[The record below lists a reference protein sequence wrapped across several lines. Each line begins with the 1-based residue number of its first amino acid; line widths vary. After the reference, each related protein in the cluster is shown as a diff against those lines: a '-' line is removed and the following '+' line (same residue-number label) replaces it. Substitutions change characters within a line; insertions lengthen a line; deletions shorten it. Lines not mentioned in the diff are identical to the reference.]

1 MPPGAAHRTGAAT
14 QNLNEVAKRMERYS
28 DEELDEFKEIIKENY
43 QQAKKELQLLRDQV
57 SEFSENISEGF
68 GADYTQ
74 DSSSVNQ
81 LEMLNEQVLRKRDQV
96 QDLQNAMLRI
106 KNKVY
111 GVCSVT
117 GKLIDRK
124 RLEAVPT
131 TTKSL
136 EGMKL
141 QASGIMDVTAQDLA
155 RQANERKEGPNKIIS
170 KIKKP
175 PPPKA
180 KPAPKKKSRRRKK
193 VEDEDDDM
201 I

>member
-1 MPPGAAHRTGAAT
+1 
-14 QNLNEVAKRMERYS
+14 MERYS
-28 DEELDEFKEIIKENY
+28 DKELEEFKQIIKDNY
-43 QQAKKELQLLRDQV
+43 RQAKQELQMLRDQV
-57 SEFSENISEGF
+57 AEFSENITEGF
-68 GADYTQ
+68 GADYTE
-74 DSSSVNQ
+74 DSSSVSQ
-81 LEMLNEQVLRKRDQV
+81 LELLNEQVLRKRDQV

-141 QASGIMDVTAQDLA
+141 QASGAMDVTAQDLA
-155 RQANERKEGPNKIIS
+155 RRASERKEGPNKIIS

-180 KPAPKKKSRRRKK
+180 KPKPKKRRRRRKR
-193 VEDEDDDM
+193 EEEEEDDL

>member
-1 MPPGAAHRTGAAT
+1 
-14 QNLNEVAKRMERYS
+14 MERYS
-28 DEELDEFKEIIKENY
+28 DEELDEFKVIIKDAY
-43 QQAKKELQLLRDQV
+43 QQAKKELQMLRDQV
-57 SEFSENISEGF
+57 SEFSENISEDF

-81 LEMLNEQVLRKRDQV
+81 LEMLNEQVIRKRDQV

-141 QASGIMDVTAQDLA
+141 QASGVLDVTAQDLA
-155 RQANERKEGPNKIIS
+155 RRASERKEGPNKVIS

-180 KPAPKKKSRRRKK
+180 KPVVAKKSRRRKK
-193 VEDEDDDM
+193 EDEEEEDL

>member
-1 MPPGAAHRTGAAT
+1 
-14 QNLNEVAKRMERYS
+14 MERYS
-28 DEELDEFKEIIKENY
+28 DEELDEFKAIIKDAY
-43 QQAKKELQLLRDQV
+43 QQAKKELQMLRDQV
-57 SEFSENISEGF
+57 SEFSENISEDF

-74 DSSSVNQ
+74 DSSSVSQ
-81 LEMLNEQVLRKRDQV
+81 LEMLNEQVIRKRDQV

-141 QASGIMDVTAQDLA
+141 QASGVLDVTAQDLA
-155 RQANERKEGPNKIIS
+155 RRASERKEGPNKVIS

-180 KPAPKKKSRRRKK
+180 KPVVAKKSRRRKK
-193 VEDEDDDM
+193 EDEEEEDL

>member
-1 MPPGAAHRTGAAT
+1 M
-14 QNLNEVAKRMERYS
+14 VRYS
-28 DEELDEFKEIIKENY
+28 DEELDEFKVIIRKQYALAQED
-43 QQAKKELQLLRDQV
+43 LQSLRDQIAD
-57 SEFSENISEGF
+57 FTANISEGF
-68 GADYTQ
+68 GADMAE
-74 DSSSVNQ
+74 DSSSVSQ
-81 LEMLNEQVLRKRDQV
+81 LELLNEQVLRKRDHV
-96 QDLQNAMLRI
+96 QALENAMLRI

-117 GKLIDRK
+117 GELIDRA

-136 EGMKL
+136 EGMRL
-141 QASGIMDVTAQDLA
+141 QASGVMDVTAQDLA
-155 RQANERKEGPNKIIS
+155 RRAADRREGPNKIIS

-180 KPAPKKKSRRRKK
+180 KPKPKKRRSRRRKRE
-193 VEDEDDDM
+193 EDEEDDL

>member
-1 MPPGAAHRTGAAT
+1 
-14 QNLNEVAKRMERYS
+14 MERYS
-28 DEELDEFKEIIKENY
+28 DEELEEFKQIIKDNY
-43 QQAKKELQLLRDQV
+43 KIAKSDLESLMKQSSD
-57 SEFSENISEGF
+57 FSENMASNF
-68 GADYTQ
+68 GADMAE
-74 DSSSVNQ
+74 DSSAVSQ
-81 LEMLNEQVLRKRDQV
+81 LELLNEQILRKRDHV
-96 QDLQNAMLRI
+96 QALQNAMLRI

-136 EGMKL
+136 EGLRL
-141 QASGIMDVTAQDLA
+141 QDSGIMDVTAQDLA
-155 RQANERKEGPNKIIS
+155 RRAAERKEGPNKVIS

-180 KPAPKKKSRRRKK
+180 KPKPKKRSRRRKRQ
-193 VEDEDDDM
+193 EEEEDDF
-201 I
+201 

>member
-1 MPPGAAHRTGAAT
+1 
-14 QNLNEVAKRMERYS
+14 MERYS
-28 DEELDEFKEIIKENY
+28 DEELEEFKVIIKENY
-43 QQAKKELQLLRDQV
+43 QQAKKELQMLRDQI

-74 DSSSVNQ
+74 DSSSVSQ
-81 LEMLNEQVLRKRDQV
+81 LELLNEQVIRKRDQV

-117 GKLIDRK
+117 NKLIDRK

-141 QASGIMDVTAQDLA
+141 QASGVMDVTAQDLA
-155 RQANERKEGPNKIIS
+155 RMANERKEGPNKIIS

-180 KPAPKKKSRRRKK
+180 KPVKKKRSRRRKSE
-193 VEDEDDDM
+193 EDEEDDL

>member
-1 MPPGAAHRTGAAT
+1 MPTVFRKESRKTGRPT
-14 QNLNEVAKRMERYS
+14 IRFIFRMERYS
-28 DEELDEFKEIIKENY
+28 DEELEEFKVIIRENY
-43 QQAKKELQLLRDQV
+43 QQAKKELQMLREQI
-57 SEFSENISEGF
+57 SEFSENLSEGF

-74 DSSSVNQ
+74 DSSSVSQ

-136 EGMKL
+136 EGMRL
-141 QASGIMDVTAQDLA
+141 QASGVMDVTAQDLA
-155 RQANERKEGPNKIIS
+155 RMANERKEGPNKIIS

-180 KPAPKKKSRRRKK
+180 KPVVKKKSRRRKAQE
-193 VEDEDDDM
+193 EDEDDL

>member
-1 MPPGAAHRTGAAT
+1 
-14 QNLNEVAKRMERYS
+14 MERYS
-28 DEELDEFKEIIKENY
+28 DEELDEFKEIIKDAY
-43 QQAKKELQLLRDQV
+43 QQAKKELQMLRDQV
-57 SEFSENISEGF
+57 SEFSENISEDF

-74 DSSSVNQ
+74 DSSSVSQ
-81 LEMLNEQVLRKRDQV
+81 LEMLNEQVIRKRDQV

-141 QASGIMDVTAQDLA
+141 QASGVLDVTAQDLA
-155 RQANERKEGPNKIIS
+155 RRASERKEGPNKVIS

-180 KPAPKKKSRRRKK
+180 KPVVAKKSRRRKK
-193 VEDEDDDM
+193 MDEEEEDL

>member
-1 MPPGAAHRTGAAT
+1 
-14 QNLNEVAKRMERYS
+14 MERYS
-28 DEELDEFKEIIKENY
+28 DEDLQAFSEIIKKNY
-43 QQAKKELQLLRDQV
+43 AEAKQELQQLREQV
-57 SEFSENISEGF
+57 AEFSENITEGF
-68 GADYTQ
+68 GADYTE
-74 DSSSVNQ
+74 DSSSVSQ
-81 LEMLNEQVLRKRDQV
+81 LEFLNEQIIRKRDHV

-136 EGMKL
+136 EGMRL
-141 QASGIMDVTAQDLA
+141 QASGAMDVTAQDLA
-155 RQANERKEGPNKIIS
+155 RRASERKEGPNKIIS

-180 KPAPKKKSRRRKK
+180 KPKPKKRSRRRKRQ
-193 VEDEDDDM
+193 EEEEDDL

>member
-1 MPPGAAHRTGAAT
+1 
-14 QNLNEVAKRMERYS
+14 MERYS
-28 DEELDEFKEIIKENY
+28 DEELEEFKQVIKDNY
-43 QQAKKELQLLRDQV
+43 KIAKSDLESLMKQSSD
-57 SEFSENISEGF
+57 FSENMASNF
-68 GADYTQ
+68 GADMAE
-74 DSSSVNQ
+74 DSSAVSQ
-81 LEMLNEQVLRKRDQV
+81 LELLNEQILRKRDHV
-96 QDLQNAMLRI
+96 QALQNAMLRI

-136 EGMKL
+136 EGLRL
-141 QASGIMDVTAQDLA
+141 QDSGVMDVTAQDLA
-155 RQANERKEGPNKIIS
+155 RRAAERKEGPNKVIS

-180 KPAPKKKSRRRKK
+180 KPKPKKRSRRRKRQ
-193 VEDEDDDM
+193 EEEEDDF
-201 I
+201 

>member
-1 MPPGAAHRTGAAT
+1 
-14 QNLNEVAKRMERYS
+14 MERYS
-28 DEELDEFKEIIKENY
+28 DAELEEFKVIIKQQY
-43 QQAKKELQLLRDQV
+43 AQAKQDLQALRDQV
-57 SEFSENISEGF
+57 SEFSENITEGF
-68 GADYTQ
+68 GADLAE
-74 DSSSVNQ
+74 DSSAVSQ
-81 LEMLNEQVLRKRDQV
+81 LELLNEQILRKRDHV
-96 QDLQNAMLRI
+96 QALQNAMLRI

-117 GKLIDRK
+117 GELIDRA

-136 EGMKL
+136 EGLRL
-141 QASGIMDVTAQDLA
+141 QDSGAFDVTAQDLA
-155 RQANERKEGPNKIIS
+155 RRASERREGPNKIIS

-180 KPAPKKKSRRRKK
+180 KPKPKKRSRRRKRQ
-193 VEDEDDDM
+193 EEEDDDL